1 MEGAEEGGHHLV
13 EEVAHQ
19 QQEEVQLEEEV
30 VLRVGLGVQAERLVG
45 LGVQVGRLV
54 EEELVE
60 QVEDRKEAVEEQLE
74 AGNLI
79 LALFVDLM
87 VDVHQMDLV

>member
-1 MEGAEEGGHHLV
+1 VEGAEEGGHHLV

-30 VLRVGLGVQAERLVG
+30 VLRVG